1 MQHAPTQAG
10 ERRGRRSSIAGRL
23 THASC
28 NMCNISRAAGTRG
41 RPLLLTVCVRRP
53 RFVSAVHALLVIF
66 SFCLGS
72 LHVIGILFSV
82 CLDSARFIDF
92 FRFVSAV
99 HTLLLF
105 YSCFGSA
112 HFISIFFFSF
122 CLGKVHF
129 IRIFFVSSRQRTLY
143 KYFVLFCL
151 GEVRF
156 ISIIFVLSRQRTIYK

>member
-82 CLDSARFIDF
+82 CLDSAHFID
-92 FRFVSAV
+92 
-99 HTLLLF
+99 
-105 YSCFGSA
+105 
-112 HFISIFFFSF
+112 FFSF
-122 CLGKVHF
+122 CLGSAHV
-129 IRIFFVSSRQRTLY
+129 IVIFLLFRQRTLY
-143 KYFVLFCL
+143 KYFF
-151 GEVRF
+151 
-156 ISIIFVLSRQRTIYK
+156 FVLSRQGTLY

>member
-10 ERRGRRSSIAGRL
+10 ERRWRRSSIAGRL

-92 FRFVSAV
+92 F
-99 HTLLLF
+99 
-105 YSCFGSA
+105 
-112 HFISIFFFSF
+112 SF
-122 CLGKVHF
+122 CLGSAHV
-129 IRIFFVSSRQRTLY
+129 IVIFFLFRQRTLY
-143 KYFVLFCL
+143 KYFFFL
-151 GEVRF
+151 
-156 ISIIFVLSRQRTIYK
+156 VLSRQGTLY